1 MMRAVDFASPA
12 ARDFRQEAAQL
23 ERSGMARIVFRFRRE
38 ILFSV
43 WRGRAGLGSQILYQG
58 AAQIDIEELATVA
71 DGQNRLLFGQGMF
84 QDRAV
89 SGFSSQV
96 RRRRKTLVYGAIFRP
111 LDITGTAQQDSP
123 VQGWKSAVKLNLL

>member
-23 ERSGMARIVFRFRRE
+23 EKSGMARIVFRFQLE
-38 ILFSV
+38 ILFSM

-58 AAQIDIEELATVA
+58 AAQIDIEEMATVA

-89 SGFSSQV
+89 SALSGQV
-96 RRRRKTLVYGAIFRP
+96 RRRRKTLVYAA
-111 LDITGTAQQDSP
+111 TSP
-123 VQGWKSAVKLNLL
+123 RLGISRTVRQASS